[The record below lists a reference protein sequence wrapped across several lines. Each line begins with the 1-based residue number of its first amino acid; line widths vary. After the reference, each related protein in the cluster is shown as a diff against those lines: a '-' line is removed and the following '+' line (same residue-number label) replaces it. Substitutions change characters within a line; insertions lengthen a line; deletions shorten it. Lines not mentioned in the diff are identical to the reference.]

1 MDNNNID
8 NTNNQFR
15 AIKEY
20 TENQENVENSNK
32 SDNNENDIDIDQYIQ
47 EQLNNK
53 EELSKEPLEDVESKD
68 KKEIQEKEIKIS
80 KLKIFINNSLKFLKY
95 YGFIITILISLFIIN
110 KIFEENLIFNLLLY
124 IVSAIVIGIYYKY
137 VFKKKNNEDM
147 NNPLSILDGISEG
160 KLTYNISKDK
170 ELKNILGDFAKPLDK
185 IIKKISDI
193 VSKVELSA
201 LDLAGNSDALS
212 YFATSMANK
221 TDEETKTINNIDNF
235 AKNLNSAMQDI
246 QKSVKTAYDISLDS
260 IKEADTSSTEIL
272 SLIDEMNAINE
283 MSDKIITT
291 MNFIDEI
298 AEETN
303 LLALNAAI
311 QAAHAGEEGKGFS
324 VVATEIKNLA
334 DSSSKAT
341 KTIYQIVEK
350 TIESI
355 SKGVKVSE
363 KAKKALGKIISLVK
377 STEDI
382 MSTINTAITTQTNS
396 TNELKDSIANI
407 YTLTDEINNDTQNMK
422 SAISNLS
429 GQAQILKQLI
439 SYFEVSEDHIS
450 SDNIFGIES

>member
-1 MDNNNID
+1 MDTNTID
-8 NTNNQFR
+8 SINKQSR

-20 TENQENVENSNK
+20 DENKIAEDNEKISIG
-32 SDNNENDIDIDQYIQ
+32 NNEDIEKIINETKGKE
-47 EQLNNK
+47 EQLDKAMAVPEVNA
-53 EELSKEPLEDVESKD
+53 EEPKLK
-68 KKEIQEKEIKIS
+68 KKEKKGW
-80 KLKIFINNSLKFLKY
+80 INIAINYFLFFLKY
-95 YGFIITILISLFIIN
+95 YGFSIIILITLFIIS
-110 KIFEENLIFNLLLY
+110 KIFKENTIINFMLFIIGAISISYYYRFIFQRKNIDNLKNPLY
-124 IVSAIVIGIYYKY
+124 I
-137 VFKKKNNEDM
+137 
-147 NNPLSILDGISEG
+147 LDKISEG
-160 KLTYNISKDK
+160 KLTFDISKDH
-170 ELKNILGDFAKPLDK
+170 ELKKELGDFAGPLEK
-185 IIKKISDI
+185 IIKKISDL
-193 VSKVELSA
+193 VSKVE
-201 LDLAGNSDALS
+201 LS

-221 TDEETKTINNIDNF
+221 TNEETKTITTIDNF
-235 AKNLNSAMQDI
+235 TKNLNNAMQDI
-246 QKSVKTAYDISLDS
+246 KKSVETAYSMSVDS
-260 IKEADTSSTEIL
+260 IKEADISSNEIL
-272 SLIDEMNAINE
+272 SLINEMNIINE

-363 KAKKALGKIISLVK
+363 KAKKALSKIISLIK

-382 MSTINTAITTQTNS
+382 MSNINSAITTQSNS
-396 TNELKDSIANI
+396 TNELKDSITNI
-407 YTLTDEINNDTQNMK
+407 YSLTGEINNDTQNMK

-439 SYFEVSEDHIS
+439 SFFEVNEDSIT
-450 SDNIFGIES
+450 SDNIYGIEL

>member
-1 MDNNNID
+1 MGNDNID
-8 NTNNQFR
+8 SINKQSR

-20 TENQENVENSNK
+20 DENLKQEENDNITVEDNLDNKDFIHEEIIAKELENK
-32 SDNNENDIDIDQYIQ
+32 S
-47 EQLNNK
+47 
-53 EELSKEPLEDVESKD
+53 SDVSGLKD
-68 KKEIQEKEIKIS
+68 EKKEIPKEKTKKSRFHVLINYFS
-80 KLKIFINNSLKFLKY
+80 IFIKY
-95 YGFIITILISLFIIN
+95 YGFSILILISLFIISR
-110 KIFEENLIFNLLLY
+110 IFEENIIFNLLLY
-124 IVSAIVIGIYYKY
+124 LISAVIIGLYYK
-137 VFKKKNNEDM
+137 FIFQKKNLDNLQ
-147 NNPLSILDGISEG
+147 NPLYILDKISEG
-160 KLTYNISKDK
+160 KLTFDISKDQ
-170 ELKNILGDFAKPLDK
+170 ELKKELGDFANPLQK
-185 IIKKISDI
+185 IMKKISDI

-221 TDEETKTINNIDNF
+221 TNEQTKTINTIDSST
-235 AKNLNSAMQDI
+235 KNLNNAMQDI
-246 QKSVKTAYDISLDS
+246 KKSVETAYSMSMDS
-260 IKEADTSSTEIL
+260 IKEADISSNEIL
-272 SLIDEMNAINE
+272 SLINEMNIINE

-324 VVATEIKNLA
+324 VVAAEIKNLA

-363 KAKKALGKIISLVK
+363 KAKKALSKIVSLIK

-382 MSTINTAITTQTNS
+382 MSNINTAITTQSNS
-396 TNELKDSIANI
+396 TSELKESITSI
-407 YTLTDEINNDTQNMK
+407 YSLTGEINNDTQNMK

-429 GQAQILKQLI
+429 GQAQVLKQLI
-439 SYFEVSEDHIS
+439 SFFEVDENYINSE
-450 SDNIFGIES
+450 NIYGIEL